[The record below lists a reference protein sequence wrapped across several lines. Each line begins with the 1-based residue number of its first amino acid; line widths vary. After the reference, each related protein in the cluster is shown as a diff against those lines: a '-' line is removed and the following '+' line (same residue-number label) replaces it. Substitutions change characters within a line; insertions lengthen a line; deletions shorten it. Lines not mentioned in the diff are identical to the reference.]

1 MVERVGR
8 ALEQFRWW
16 LEGRVVTHEAAGEIA
31 RKVVSNS
38 VCGAEDD
45 RYRPRVMPL
54 FVEPTKS
61 PRRDLPSTVA
71 CSRLERDGGIVICAA
86 MGTDRCRKYGGI
98 GQVEGIIEEGRVSL
112 FSLIVRKSS

>member
-61 PRRDLPSTVA
+61 PRRDLPSLALDSKEMVV
-71 CSRLERDGGIVICAA
+71 LLFVLLWVLID
-86 MGTDRCRKYGGI
+86 
-98 GQVEGIIEEGRVSL
+98 VESMVVL
-112 FSLIVRKSS
+112 AKLKN